1 MRVQSSNKIGTERI
15 GALPPATN
23 KELKGGVMR
32 VSFPAMQ
39 GVIGQRTYYACLMKL
54 SAIPKMFTFRDWA
67 EFTPEDR
74 EQRIL
79 NKNRVPGIS
88 QLKIS
93 QSLYRDSIVF
103 VSSVRPYIASVLYN
117 FPEDQTKEFARCL
130 FIFVTG
136 EAIDWFECC
145 PCPIRTRDPARRMD
159 FIAVNPGVQ
168 LNRNLVIVFSS

>member
-79 NKNRVPGIS
+79 NKNRVPGMA
-88 QLKIS
+88 K
-93 QSLYRDSIVF
+93 YIVDNEDG
-103 VSSVRPYIASVLYN
+103 YI
-117 FPEDQTKEFARCL
+117 
-130 FIFVTG
+130 
-136 EAIDWFECC
+136 
-145 PCPIRTRDPARRMD
+145 
-159 FIAVNPGVQ
+159 
-168 LNRNLVIVFSS
+168 FSSITASYKCEVEFKPIGDKGLGVLEMEFEEANFVINDGQHRSAAIAYALKENPALAR

>member
-79 NKNRVPGIS
+79 NKNRVPGMA
-88 QLKIS
+88 K
-93 QSLYRDSIVF
+93 YIV
-103 VSSVRPYIASVLYN
+103 
-117 FPEDQTKEFARCL
+117 D
-130 FIFVTG
+130 
-136 EAIDWFECC
+136 
-145 PCPIRTRDPARRMD
+145 
-159 FIAVNPGVQ
+159 
-168 LNRNLVIVFSS
+168 